1 MNHTP
6 HNHDVAI
13 PGGPGGTTLHFS
25 DAEWQQFR
33 TSDFAA
39 GRAVVLLMA
48 GIFSIGLL
56 LYATI
61 DWLIW

>member
-1 MNHTP
+1 MTQPH

-13 PGGPGGTTLHFS
+13 PGGPGGTALHFS
-25 DAEWQQFR
+25 EAEWNQFR
-33 TSDFAA
+33 ASDYAA